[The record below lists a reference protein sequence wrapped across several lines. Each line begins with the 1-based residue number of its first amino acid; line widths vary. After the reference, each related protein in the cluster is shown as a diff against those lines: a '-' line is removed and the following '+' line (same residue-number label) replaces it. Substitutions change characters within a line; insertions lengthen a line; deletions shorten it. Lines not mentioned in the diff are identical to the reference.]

1 MAVRITTLA
10 EIQVLSMATLK
21 KFGNKDRDEA
31 VKTMREFVPTNGDG
45 LSKLFQTVGIAREVR
60 INEDWGTQPV
70 YGIGAPT
77 RPMMVPNNYQVSASI
92 QRLQLDTRDGW
103 HYIFSP
109 DYWYSTDVQEKFGMD
124 DYLYYTYLVIRD
136 KSNPKDR
143 PLLDTPVYALMPR
156 SSSKSVSSGDVMMV
170 HGVELVGF
178 KQTYRDI
185 LGLMTD
191 RNILTYS
198 RTHDSTDKS
207 KDEFGQIHDDS
218 SLTNGGSTGSAG
230 KTGSNIP
237 DAAAER
243 NRGQQ

>member
-10 EIQVLSMATLK
+10 EVQVLSVATLK
-21 KFGNKDRDEA
+21 KFGNMGIDQI
-31 VKTMREFVPTNGDG
+31 KTELTKTKTQGDG
-45 LSKLFQTVGIAREVR
+45 LSSLFKTVGIAREVR

-77 RPMMVPNNYQVSASI
+77 RPMMVPNNYQVSASV

-109 DYWYSTDVQEKFGMD
+109 DYWYSTEVQNEFGMD
-124 DYLYYTYLVIRD
+124 DFMYYTYLVIRD
-136 KSNPKDR
+136 KSAPKDR
-143 PLLDTPVYALMPR
+143 PFMDTPVYALMPR

-185 LGLMTD
+185 LGMMTD
-191 RNILTYS
+191 KNILSYS
-198 RTHDSTDKS
+198 RTHAATDTAN
-207 KDEFGQIHDDS
+207 DTFGVVES
-218 SLTNGGSTGSAG
+218 
-230 KTGSNIP
+230 
-237 DAAAER
+237 EV
-243 NRGQQ
+243 